1 MAWSA
6 PKGRPKV
13 FQTRLKTFVKT
24 LRGSDSRKSGGTAS
38 ASEKASTLQSR
49 DALDATEATDYFQP
63 TQSQPEPATPALAD
77 SAELLGL
84 ATPAPEEPSEET
96 GLFSKRASTEASLR
110 ESQGWEADEHAW
122 AISGPIAPQNSDEK
136 PSLSV
141 RVSLRFEDPLEFTYS
156 RNYDSSYT
164 LRANEILCQGLLRR
178 IDHSCYEL
186 ITRKDPNASAATQGH
201 GRSKPKRFELTTQI
215 SQCGELWATRTYT
228 SYQKMPVTAEAAKEI
243 ILSSNRMIGLFL
255 KRHDPDFIWRVGP
268 LYDDLHP
275 LPELQTTPY
284 RIGSIQSLNCIPRSE
299 FIEKSQ
305 AFETTPGYKLDLS
318 FTFLNRQGEVPWQ
331 RDVQIASNQTTPLT
345 LAVAETLFSDASYA
359 LEGIVR
365 SRRRHVQ
372 EEHAQCRFDGGTCQ
386 HYLDEASEIALKIK
400 NNFGPDFNHLARSI
414 QSRLVLFEDGNA
426 PDCRE
431 FVDSL
436 QKAIAEAR
444 DTADVAIIET
454 NDLDLKIVELRGS
467 GWSLD
472 EPLVFTLPA
481 GTSYSRRS
489 IEAILDR
496 VQTGISAVLR
506 GNAAT
511 VRYIAWKRGH
521 LILDKTLVAR
531 EPKSPTRRLGSSSAT
546 RTKVVNKLR
555 RRVEQDIEMVCK
567 DTCSLPEMEADPSS
581 EPDEPTRPLVVE
593 AAAFVAEP
601 AVVDEEKEP
610 SLPYIPS
617 MGPRLAHSAYSTVS
631 GTDVDSSVVSQVA
644 SPKRP
649 SEEERPATTARSI
662 TSINSQ
668 SSKVYR
674 DPKTGNRA
682 FPLVPSA
689 STFGVLE
696 LLKQPDSQ
704 TEEKEL
710 SMPGTTFPTELPIQ
724 DVLQGSN
731 SQHGSTADSGS
742 MSQQPNTHDATTA
755 GDHLER
761 ERTARVAEPEDT
773 GVHDAEPE
781 RAQSTV
787 SSQNSASD
795 EKPRQG
801 GTGYQAS
808 TVPSTPSLVS
818 GHSPRSSLIVTTPQ
832 MSGSMSS
839 AELQFLMAGRNGEGY
854 VVEETEFGSES
865 SEAEVQ
871 YKSIKSTPEDPSP
884 VRFVR
889 PRQRPSPLQR
899 DLFMP
904 EAGHSGELGSG
915 GEGEGAAGAVPACT
929 PHLSEEGPNST
940 LSDVVEADDA
950 NGHGSLGNRKSDAT
964 LVPSSNNALD
974 APSLNEV
981 TLDLYLNP
989 PPSQAAIT
997 SNHGLNPPKTPSDAG
1012 FNLGDDFAQTREEID
1027 FSTSSA
1033 FSSPWSTSTAQGGD
1047 YTTLPP
1053 PQMRYT
1059 NLDGRLQDVFDDDND
1074 HAIAE
1079 DNQNSCMGLSAPS
1092 SPALST
1098 GGVPRPQTASSRTR
1112 GSFGSAGLLGLADS
1126 QQMIGVGLRRALA
1139 MNQPSRRKGSSP
1151 PALRTVDFF
1160 GTQPR
1165 RMSLGRELQILKRP
1179 SLRAADVSQRPASSG
1194 RELETRYLQEV
1205 AASRRH
1211 RHDGDDGNNTE
1222 KPRADPEASMQRSF
1236 SSNVLQDFHVR
1247 EVAKNDKKK
1256 ALRDGVEDEEGDEQW
1271 LGTPR
1276 PRSSSLM
1283 FLLAGAT
1290 LASRAIGKN

>member
-1 MAWSA
+1 MAWDA

-13 FQTRLKTFVKT
+13 FQSRLKTFVKT
-24 LRGSDSRKSGGTAS
+24 LRGSDSRKSGGALTAS
-38 ASEKASTLQSR
+38 GKTSTLHSR
-49 DALDATEATDYFQP
+49 DALDATEATDYFQSSLKP
-63 TQSQPEPATPALAD
+63 SQSQPELATTALELVEPATPAP
-77 SAELLGL
+77 ELLDL

-96 GLFSKRASTEASLR
+96 DLLSKCASTEASLR
-110 ESQGWEADEHAW
+110 EPQGWEADEDQW
-122 AISGPIAPQNSDEK
+122 AISGPIAPQNDDEK
-136 PSLSV
+136 PGLSV
-141 RVSLRFEDPLEFTYS
+141 PHTPLRVTE
-156 RNYDSSYT
+156 N
-164 LRANEILCQGLLRR
+164 LCQGLLRR

-186 ITRKDPNASAATQGH
+186 ITRKDPNASAATQGR
-201 GRSKPKRFELTTQI
+201 GQTKPKRFELTTQI

-228 SYQKMPVTAEAAKEI
+228 SYQKTPVTAEAAKDI

-275 LPELQTTPY
+275 LPELRPSPY
-284 RIGSIQSLNCIPRSE
+284 RIGSIQPFNCIPRSE

-305 AFETTPGYKLDLS
+305 AFETTPGYKLDLA

-331 RDVQIASNQTTPLT
+331 KAVQVASNQTTPLT

-359 LEGIVR
+359 LEGAVR

-372 EEHAQCRFDGGTCQ
+372 EEHAKCRFDGGTCQ
-386 HYLDEASEIALKIK
+386 HYLEEASEIALKVT

-414 QSRLVLFEDGNA
+414 QSKLVLFEDGNS

-436 QKAIAEAR
+436 QKAIAESR
-444 DTADVAIIET
+444 DTADLAIIET

-467 GWSLD
+467 GWSLE

-481 GTSYSRRS
+481 ATSYSRRS

-531 EPKSPTRRLGSSSAT
+531 EPKSATRRLGSSSAT

-555 RRVEQDIEMVCK
+555 RRVEQDIEMICK
-567 DTCSLPEMEADPSS
+567 DTCSLPEAEADPSS
-581 EPDEPTRPLVVE
+581 DTDEPAQRLVVE
-593 AAAFVAEP
+593 GFAFVAQT
-601 AVVDEEKEP
+601 AVADDEEEP

-617 MGPRLAHSAYSTVS
+617 MGPRLAQSAYSTVS
-631 GTDVDSSVVSQVA
+631 GTDVDSSVVSQVPV
-644 SPKRP
+644 SPKRA
-649 SEEERPATTARSI
+649 SEEERERPTTSARSI
-662 TSINSQ
+662 TSMNSQ
-668 SSKVYR
+668 SSKMYR
-674 DPKTGNRA
+674 DPKTGHRA

-710 SMPGTTFPTELPIQ
+710 SMPGTTFPTQLPIE
-724 DVLQGSN
+724 DVLQGSK
-731 SQHGSTADSGS
+731 SQHASTADSGS
-742 MSQQPNTHDATTA
+742 MSRQPNTHDGTIA
-755 GDHLER
+755 GDHQDQDQER
-761 ERTARVAEPEDT
+761 ESAARVTEPEDT
-773 GVHDAEPE
+773 GVHEAGLE
-781 RAQSTV
+781 RARSVV
-787 SSQNSASD
+787 SSQYSASD
-795 EKPRQG
+795 EKLRHG

-839 AELQFLMAGRNGEGY
+839 AELQFLMAGHNAEGY
-854 VVEETEFGSES
+854 VIEEAEFGSES
-865 SEAEVQ
+865 SEAEIQ
-871 YKSIKSTPEDPSP
+871 HKSIKSTPEDPSP

-904 EAGHSGELGSG
+904 EASNSGEPRSG
-915 GEGEGAAGAVPACT
+915 DEGAEGEGEGAAGAVPAYNS
-929 PHLSEEGPNST
+929 PHPSEEGPNST
-940 LSDVVEADDA
+940 SSDVAQPDEA
-950 NGHGSLGNRKSDAT
+950 NGHGSLENRKSNAT
-964 LVPSSNNALD
+964 LVPSPDNALY
-974 APSLNEV
+974 APSSNKV
-981 TLDLYLNP
+981 TLDLYLDP

-1012 FNLGDDFAQTREEID
+1012 FNLELGDDFAQTREEID
-1027 FSTSSA
+1027 FSASSA

-1053 PQMRYT
+1053 RERRYT
-1059 NLDGRLQDVFDDDND
+1059 NLDGELYDVFADDNE
-1074 HAIAE
+1074 HAIVE
-1079 DNQNSCMGLSAPS
+1079 DNQSSCMGLSAPS
-1092 SPALST
+1092 SPALS
-1098 GGVPRPQTASSRTR
+1098 
-1112 GSFGSAGLLGLADS
+1112 AGLLGLADS
-1126 QQMIGVGLRRALA
+1126 QHMIGVGLRRALA
-1139 MNQPSRRKGSSP
+1139 MNHPPRRKGSIP
-1151 PALRTVDFF
+1151 LALRTVDFF
-1160 GTQPR
+1160 HTQPR
-1165 RMSLGRELQILKRP
+1165 RMSMGRELQILKRP
-1179 SLRAADVSQRPASSG
+1179 SLRAADISQRPASSG
-1194 RELETRYLQEV
+1194 RELEMRYLQEG
-1205 AASRRH
+1205 AAFRRH
-1211 RHDGDDGNNTE
+1211 RHDDDGDGKNTE
-1222 KPRADPEASMQRSF
+1222 KPKADPEATMQRSF

-1247 EVAKNDKKK
+1247 EVAKKDEKKK
-1256 ALRDGVEDEEGDEQW
+1256 ISQDGTEDEEGDEQW
-1271 LGTPR
+1271 PGTPR

-1290 LASRAIGKN
+1290 LASRAIAKN